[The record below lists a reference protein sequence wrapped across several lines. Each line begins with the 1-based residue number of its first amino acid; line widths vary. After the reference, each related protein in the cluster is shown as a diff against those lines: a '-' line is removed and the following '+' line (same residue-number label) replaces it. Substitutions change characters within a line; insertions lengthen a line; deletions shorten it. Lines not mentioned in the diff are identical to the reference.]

1 MGSSAVADEKKV
13 AKKSSSIVE
22 RMSGAR
28 KTKRSPSSAAA
39 NVKVLH
45 LDGWTA
51 LHGLIPPKER
61 RGLVLIDPPYEETGE
76 MERLVSDLPG
86 PVETF
91 LRHGDPATELASLVA
106 EKRPDLLVMATHGR
120 TGLGRALQG
129 SVAEGVLRAAACAVL
144 TCRTP
149 EGCRMPSLEGPVP
162 PEAA

>member
-1 MGSSAVADEKKV
+1 VGLAAGIARLFDARLSLAHV
-13 AKKSSSIVE
+13 VE
-22 RMSGAR
+22 PRIAPAELVGLPLR
-28 KTKRSPSSAAA
+28 LEDPAAA
-39 NVKVLH
+39 AVRAGSEL
-45 LDGWTA
+45 
-51 LHGLIPPKER
+51 
-61 RGLVLIDPPYEETGE
+61 
-76 MERLVSDLPG
+76 ERLVSDLPG

-129 SVAEGVLRAAACAVL
+129 SVAEGVLRATACAVL